1 MAFPPEFLEELKTR
15 TRLSDVVGRHVALT
29 KKGRE
34 LTGLCPFH
42 QEKTPSFWVNDE
54 KGVFHCF
61 GCGASGDALE
71 FVMRTEGLAFR
82 DALEKLAQA
91 AGLEV
96 PAGSREDQE
105 AGEKRQTLLGALE
118 IATAY
123 FKAQLRAPGGTAA
136 VAYLKARGVSGEVA
150 ARFHLG
156 FAPDRRGAL
165 YEELRKANVPE
176 NIMIEAGLVGRSDHD
191 GTLYD
196 RFRDRIIFPITDV
209 RGRVIGFG
217 GRTLGDGKPK
227 YLNSPETPLFHK
239 SRVLYGLGP
248 ARKAAYDTGEIIVA
262 EGYMDVIALSQAGFR
277 AAVAPLG
284 TALTEDHLRLLW
296 RGAPEPVLCFDGDA
310 AGQRAAARA
319 AERAL
324 ALLAPGYS
332 LRFAYLPAGE
342 DPDSL
347 IQTAGPAAMRAL
359 ITEARPLVDQLWAME
374 TADRR
379 FETPERRAR
388 LDQRLEEITRQI
400 ADPAVRRHYR
410 DAFFRLSRQFF
421 GEKTRKSGG
430 LAGRGGKK
438 WRQDRD
444 FGLDWGPNAG
454 EGTRTRLDAARLRQR
469 ILLATLVNHL
479 SIMDEVA
486 EELGTLGFADG
497 QLDRLRQ
504 EVINVASLHPDIDS
518 EGLKDHLR
526 TRNLAALVD
535 QLLAP
540 DLYRHAFFARPEA
553 SPEEAV
559 SGFRDTLARYRREMS
574 AEERAAMERDLAEDM
589 SEESWSR
596 FLAQKEEELARDGNE
611 DEGGGAF

>member
-176 NIMIEAGLVGRSDHD
+176 SIMIEAGLVGRSDHD

-209 RGRVIGFG
+209 RGR
-217 GRTLGDGKPK
+217 R
-227 YLNSPETPLFHK
+227 
-239 SRVLYGLGP
+239 
-248 ARKAAYDTGEIIVA
+248 
-262 EGYMDVIALSQAGFR
+262 
-277 AAVAPLG
+277 
-284 TALTEDHLRLLW
+284 
-296 RGAPEPVLCFDGDA
+296 
-310 AGQRAAARA
+310 
-319 AERAL
+319 
-324 ALLAPGYS
+324 
-332 LRFAYLPAGE
+332 
-342 DPDSL
+342 
-347 IQTAGPAAMRAL
+347 
-359 ITEARPLVDQLWAME
+359 ARP
-374 TADRR
+374 R
-379 FETPERRAR
+379 
-388 LDQRLEEITRQI
+388 
-400 ADPAVRRHYR
+400 
-410 DAFFRLSRQFF
+410 S
-421 GEKTRKSGG
+421 
-430 LAGRGGKK
+430 
-438 WRQDRD
+438 
-444 FGLDWGPNAG
+444 
-454 EGTRTRLDAARLRQR
+454 
-469 ILLATLVNHL
+469 
-479 SIMDEVA
+479 
-486 EELGTLGFADG
+486 
-497 QLDRLRQ
+497 
-504 EVINVASLHPDIDS
+504 
-518 EGLKDHLR
+518 
-526 TRNLAALVD
+526 
-535 QLLAP
+535 
-540 DLYRHAFFARPEA
+540 
-553 SPEEAV
+553 
-559 SGFRDTLARYRREMS
+559 
-574 AEERAAMERDLAEDM
+574 
-589 SEESWSR
+589 
-596 FLAQKEEELARDGNE
+596 
-611 DEGGGAF
+611 